1 MEKLLKDVLYFG
13 RLPHRINKPTTEPE
27 RREHL
32 LAQRIAAHKK
42 QIPHALW
49 ELIEIHCA
57 NVVTVNGMDED
68 ELCFACDRIM
78 KDSPSTVTSL
88 SFNHESADGK
98 IHAPTTKKL
107 ALLAKA
113 CPNLTEFR
121 VECALFDGR
130 SLHDAVQA
138 TARACPQLLRLDLGG
153 NDIND
158 GALQIVSQACP
169 LLERLDL
176 EDSGIGDVAI
186 QAVAQRCTQLE
197 ELIVDEC
204 ANLTDA
210 AFLAVAQGCPRLRSL
225 IIWSSL
231 PWTDRLRRPKV
242 TDTAI
247 CALAQQCPHIEILE
261 LCGLESL
268 TDAAIQAVA
277 IGCPSLKELD
287 ASLCRQLTDA
297 AAQSL
302 VHHSSSLS
310 ILKLRDCAKIT
321 TSGVSALA
329 QITAPLKYLDV
340 RPIQLSRE
348 ILCEC
353 VVCERTPV

>member
-13 RLPHRINKPTTEPE
+13 RLPHRINNPTTEPE
-27 RREHL
+27 RREHR

-57 NVVTVNGMDED
+57 NIVTVNGMDED

-88 SFNHESADGK
+88 SFNHESLDCK
-98 IHAPTTKKL
+98 IQAPTTKKL

-113 CPNLTEFR
+113 CPNLTQFR
-121 VECALFDGR
+121 VESAVFDGR
-130 SLHDAVQA
+130 SLHYAVQA

-169 LLERLDL
+169 LLESLDVQQ
-176 EDSGIGDVAI
+176 SGIGDVAI
-186 QAVAQRCTQLE
+186 QAVAQRCARIE
-197 ELIVDEC
+197 ELNVDEC

-277 IGCPSLKELD
+277 IGCPLLKELD

-297 AAQSL
+297 AVQSL

-329 QITAPLKYLDV
+329 QITAPLKHLDV

-353 VVCERTPV
+353 EVCGRTTV

>member
-1 MEKLLKDVLYFG
+1 MEKLLKDVSYFG
-13 RLPHRINKPTTEPE
+13 RLPHQIKKPTTEPE
-27 RREHL
+27 RREHR
-32 LAQRIAAHKK
+32 LALRIAAHKK

-49 ELIEIHCA
+49 ELIGIHCA

-68 ELCFACDRIM
+68 ELCFACDRIL
-78 KDSPSTVTSL
+78 KDSPSTIISL
-88 SFNHESADGK
+88 SFNHDSEAGK
-98 IHAPTTKKL
+98 IHAPTTEKL
-107 ALLAKA
+107 KLLAEA
-113 CPNLTEFR
+113 CPNLIEFR
-121 VECALFDGR
+121 VERAVFDGR
-130 SLHDAVQA
+130 SLHHAVQA
-138 TARACPQLLRLDLGG
+138 IARACPQLLRLDLGS
-153 NDIND
+153 NDISD

-169 LLERLDL
+169 LLERLVL
-176 EDSGIGDVAI
+176 EEGGIGDVAI
-186 QAVAQRCTQLE
+186 QAVAQRCARLE
-197 ELIVDEC
+197 ELNVNEC

-225 IIWSSL
+225 IIWSSW
-231 PWTDRLRRPKV
+231 PWSDRPPRPKV

-287 ASLCRQLTDA
+287 ASLCCQLTDA
-297 AAQSL
+297 AVQSL

-310 ILKLRDCAKIT
+310 NLKLRGCAKIT

-329 QITAPLKYLDV
+329 QISPPLKYLDV
-340 RPIQLSRE
+340 RPIQLSSE

-353 VVCERTPV
+353 EVRGRKTE